1 MEIKYNKIIEAISK
15 KIPCVGFSVALFD
28 NEKILYKHHK
38 GYINK
43 NKEYKTDDDSMF
55 MIGSNTKVLTS
66 ICLFQLLEQG
76 KLSLDDDI
84 KKYIP
89 ELNIKSKFDYDKIT
103 IRQLLMHRGGIQCDL
118 YNLCLDND
126 REYHEIIKELEK
138 TYLTRK
144 PGTMFAYSNNGYTL
158 LGIIIERI
166 SGLSYVDYVEENIAK
181 VLGLDIKFVVK
192 DTVLSENM
200 SLCYSKKQ
208 EETIDYVSTLLP
220 EGTNTY
226 MKISGLVKIGQ
237 MFLNE
242 GIIDNK
248 VFLKKETIDLMKE
261 LKVETDLDLELYNG
275 GHGLLHNSTY
285 YSKDIKVYGHGG
297 NTFTHHSHFSFIPQ
311 YNVGIVVFTN
321 TENAI
326 PIPGSVAVSIM
337 KEYLKSKGAKLDK
350 LPPKYT
356 YVKFDNKEKYE
367 GLYVSNLGLHDFKFD
382 SKNNLTS
389 TIQGLKVKFKLCEDG
404 YMHASPNDSFI
415 KNILFKKQIKT
426 LRFKFA
432 NYYDEDVMVL
442 EQIKGG
448 QKANVIFGTKYVENT
463 ITDSLW
469 SKALGEYEVINVK
482 YENTKMLLLNENNRL
497 KIALDLINEK
507 VFKYLKIEDDN
518 LSFSQGFGRDTK
530 EAIHLE
536 EKDGYYYLTCSGIVG
551 RKKID

>member
-1 MEIKYNKIIEAISK
+1 MDYVIKKISK

-28 NEKILYKHHK
+28 NEKIIYNHHE

-43 NKEYKTDDDSMF
+43 TKEYKTDDDSMF

-66 ICLFQLLEQG
+66 ISLFQLLEQG

-126 REYHEIIKELEK
+126 REYHEIIKELEN

-166 SGLSYVDYVEENIAK
+166 SGLSYVDYIEENIAK
-181 VLGLDIKFVVK
+181 ALGIDIKFVVK
-192 DTVLSENM
+192 DTVLSDNM

-208 EETIDYVSTLLP
+208 EETVDFVSTLLP
-220 EGTNTY
+220 AGTNTY
-226 MKISGLVKIGQ
+226 MKIKDLVKIGQ

-242 GIIDNK
+242 GKIDNK
-248 VFLKKETIDLMKE
+248 VFLKKETINLMKE
-261 LKVETDLDLELYNG
+261 LKVETEIDLELYNG
-275 GHGLLHNSTY
+275 GHGLLHNSSY
-285 YSKDIKVYGHGG
+285 YSDDIKVYGHGG
-297 NTFTHHSHFSFIPQ
+297 NTFTHHSHFSFITQ

-326 PIPGSVAVSIM
+326 TLPGKVAVSIM
-337 KEYLKSKGAKLDK
+337 KEYLLSKGAKLEK
-350 LPPKYT
+350 LTPKYN
-356 YVKFDNKEKYE
+356 YVKFENKEKYE
-367 GLYVSNLGLHDFKFD
+367 GLYVSSLGLHDFKFD
-382 SKNNLTS
+382 SKNNLVA
-389 TIQGLKVKFKLCEDG
+389 TIQGLKVKFKLCDDG
-404 YMHASPNDSFI
+404 FMHAYPNDSFI
-415 KNILFKKQIKT
+415 KNIIFNKAIKS
-426 LRFKFA
+426 LRFKFV
-432 NYYDEDVMVL
+432 NYYNEDVIIL
-442 EQIKGG
+442 EQVKND
-448 QKANVIFGTKYVENT
+448 QRVKVIFGTKYVENT

-482 YENTKMLLLNENNRL
+482 YENTKMVLLNENKRL

-530 EAIHLE
+530 EAIHLV
-536 EKDGYYYLTCSGIVG
+536 EKEGYYYLTCSGIVG